1 VSEGRNVLPANG
13 PLFISVPRRAG
24 LWFSAL
30 LLAVGLFSLLFCFTP
45 NVAPPSLETLSGVF
59 VATLT
64 FALPVGCLCL
74 PIVIGLKDAEESRI
88 WIILCCGILIGPLSM
103 ALWGLVLQWR
113 GEDSQT
119 VWHGDPLLGIGGIAG
134 IVFAAIVGSFT
145 ALFYVIALRVIHRR
159 FSKLVDLT

>member
-1 VSEGRNVLPANG
+1 VLPANG
-13 PLFISVPRRAG
+13 FLFMSVPRRVG
-24 LWFSAL
+24 LWFIAL
-30 LLAVGLFSLLFCFTP
+30 LLAIGLFTILFCLMP
-45 NVAPPSLETLSGVF
+45 NVAPPSVETLSVVF
-59 VATLT
+59 VTTLT

-74 PIVIGLKDAEESRI
+74 PIVIGLKDAEERRI
-88 WIILCCGILIGPLSM
+88 WIILCSGILIGPLSM
-103 ALWGLVLQWR
+103 ALWGVVLQLR
-113 GEDSQT
+113 GEDAHT